1 MLNHASNAVEQG
13 PVRTITT
20 ERLSLVPVTTE
31 NAATLW
37 ELLQQ
42 PGLRDY
48 QDLPDVDIA
57 QFRRNVSSR
66 PRALDIG
73 VWGRF
78 EWLLYLAG
86 VAAPVGWASL
96 RIGERTTFAAEVGYS
111 VVQEYRGRGIA
122 TEAVEA
128 LVDESFARLHMRR
141 VRAYCVPEN
150 LSSRAVLARVGFED
164 DGILPHGAT
173 VQGQPVD
180 VLGFV
185 LERVRWEGRR
195 FA

>member
-1 MLNHASNAVEQG
+1 M
-13 PVRTITT
+13 RTITT
-20 ERLSLVPVTTE
+20 ERLRLVPVVPE
-31 NAATLW
+31 NASTLW

-42 PGLRDY
+42 PDLREY
-48 QDLPDVDIA
+48 QDLPDVDNV
-57 QFRRNVSSR
+57 QFRRNVASR
-66 PRALDIG
+66 PRALEIG

-78 EWLLYLAG
+78 EWLIYLAS
-86 VAAPVGWASL
+86 VAAAVGWGSL

-111 VVQEYRGRGIA
+111 IVREYRGRGIA

-128 LVDESFARLHMRR
+128 LVDEAFGRLHMRR
-141 VRAYCVPEN
+141 VRAYCVPGN
-150 LSSRAVLARVGFED
+150 VSSRAVLARAGFED

-185 LERVRWEGRR
+185 LERARWEGRR

>member
-1 MLNHASNAVEQG
+1 M
-13 PVRTITT
+13 RTITT
-20 ERLSLVPVTTE
+20 ERLRLVPVTPD

-37 ELLQQ
+37 ELLHM
-42 PGLRDY
+42 PDLREY

-57 QFRRNVSSR
+57 QFRRNVASR
-66 PRALDIG
+66 PRSLDVG

-78 EWLLYLAG
+78 EWLIYLEG
-86 VAAPVGWASL
+86 VEAPVGWASL

-111 VVQEYRGRGIA
+111 VVREYRGRGIA

-128 LVDESFARLHMRR
+128 LVDESFSRLHMRR

-150 LSSRAVLARVGFED
+150 RSSRAVLARAGFED

-173 VQGQPVD
+173 VQGEPVD

-185 LERVRWEGRR
+185 LERARWEGRR
-195 FA
+195 LSPGSFPTFPPPSVS